1 MILPGI
7 SILHCVP
14 QTMELFFRC
23 VRWDQSKVLYSTL
36 LSKYFTSNFPD
47 RQDALSMWL
56 PGVDPSNVL
65 RWFFLLPQEAYFMH
79 VLISVLLFIQK
90 EPSRFPEFSLGN
102 SLSCPLLTLTHSG
115 KLPGLPL
122 LHHGLE
128 TLNANHRAPL
138 YVSYLTGI
146 MITVLPCL
154 CPESWKQLLT
164 WSSFVISGGM
174 IYPILLARLGAKQ
187 ESTVFFIIVPK
198 SKHPRCSSAINYR
211 WAVICSWNEIL
222 LLK

>member
-1 MILPGI
+1 MSRKLWNCFLG
-7 SILHCVP
+7 
-14 QTMELFFRC
+14 
-23 VRWDQSKVLYSTL
+23 VLGETKAKYSTL
-36 LSKYFTSNFPD
+36 LYFQSTLHQIFQSNIPV
-47 RQDALSMWL
+47 RQDALPMWL

-65 RWFFLLPQEAYFMH
+65 RWISLLPQVAYFMH
-79 VLISVLLFIQK
+79 VLTSVLLFIQK

-102 SLSCPLLTLTHSG
+102 SLSCPMLTLTNSG

-128 TLNANHRAPL
+128 TLKANHRASL
-138 YVSYLTGI
+138 CVSYLKGI
-146 MITVLPCL
+146 TITVLPCL

-174 IYPILLARLGAKQ
+174 IYPILLPQLGSKQ
-187 ESTVFFIIVPK
+187 ESIVFFIIVPK
-198 SKHPRCSSAINYR
+198 SKHPWCSSAVNYR
-211 WAVICSWNEIL
+211 WTLICSWNEIL